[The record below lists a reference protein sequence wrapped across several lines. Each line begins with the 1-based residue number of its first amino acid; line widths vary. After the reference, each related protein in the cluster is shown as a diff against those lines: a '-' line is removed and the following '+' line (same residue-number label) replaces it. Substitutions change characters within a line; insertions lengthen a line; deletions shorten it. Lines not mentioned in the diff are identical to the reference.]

1 MYKFLFLFCFTI
13 LSNSTIQCQTI
24 DEIILRFEQVN
35 GGKEAFSNV
44 KTLQYNSVTRLN
56 MMGMPIDI
64 SMTNIIENGKLFRK
78 EIAGM
83 MGMKSSYTLITDTA
97 GYTSTP
103 NIPSYGDFAGM
114 EGGIKKMEK
123 DTYQKAKQK
132 LDAMQE
138 FATLIDYKTKGGLA
152 EFLGIA
158 KLDKISCY
166 KIKLTQSNKQIATY
180 YIDTITYL
188 IKQAEITGKQIVSQ
202 LGIEGSPMMDMMGGN
217 IDKQKMTVQY
227 VEYTDVNGIKF
238 PKKQK
243 LQLGAVDIEI
253 ENTDIKINDAIDAKW
268 YVTN

>member
-1 MYKFLFLFCFTI
+1 MNKFLLAICFFTFSI
-13 LSNSTIQCQTI
+13 SNSQCQTV
-24 DEIILRFEQVN
+24 DEILTKFEQAN
-35 GGKEAFSNV
+35 GGKEAFANV
-44 KTLQYNSVTRLN
+44 KTLQYSSVTRLN

-78 EIAGM
+78 EISGM
-83 MGMKSSYTLITDTA
+83 MGMKSSYTLVTDTA

-114 EGGIKKMEK
+114 EGGIKKMENEAF
-123 DTYQKAKQK
+123 QKGKLK
-132 LDAMQE
+132 LDPMQE
-138 FATLIDYKTKGGLA
+138 FATLIDYKAKGSLA
-152 EFLGIA
+152 ELSGIS
-158 KLDKISCY
+158 KLDKVSCY

-180 YIDTITYL
+180 YIDTATYL

-217 IDKQKMTVQY
+217 IEKQKMTIQY
-227 VEYTDVNGIKF
+227 VEYADVNGIKF

-253 ENTDIKINDAIDAKW
+253 ENTDIKINETIDPRW
-268 YVTN
+268 YIAN